1 MGETGIVF
9 SMTDLHDAG
18 EENVAPRGVGLPA
31 GAGQLLQE
39 WGQTGTF
46 TLLLT
51 SHAPSRAV
59 QSHGKQLVGV
69 TSPSHSFLSLALS
82 EQRNRLLTAHHR
94 GCSSLP
100 PPSGARSSLGLLSS
114 VAISTWGITSLS
126 QTEQALITLRPR
138 ISSADSHDSSWTQP
152 GLPAPFAN
160 EHTLWR
166 ELGRHRAP
174 TLTPCCAS
182 LCGVSLYPSR
192 SRRGEESPL
201 APAGALAELGKA
213 QD

>member
-1 MGETGIVF
+1 MGEMGIVF

-69 TSPSHSFLSLALS
+69 TSPSHSFLSLALP
-82 EQRNRLLTAHHR
+82 EQHNRLLTAHHR

-100 PPSGARSSLGLLSS
+100 PPSGGGS
-114 VAISTWGITSLS
+114 
-126 QTEQALITLRPR
+126 P
-138 ISSADSHDSSWTQP
+138 SADSHDSSWTQP

-201 APAGALAELGKA
+201 APTGALAELGKA